1 MQGVW
6 AFGAAIGC
14 TLFALTSCAI
24 SDGGDARYEK
34 SASSRSRGEAGTLN
48 VGGRDSAGAAG
59 VGAHGR
65 AVAAQPKTRPN
76 AMLLET
82 PPKRLY
88 RRPRFNDKGV
98 IEIVVKSFDTNEL
111 GDPDT
116 LSSPGVPSGA
126 TQRIS
131 HARNDNELDINEDE
145 RPDFAITVPD
155 DHNPH
160 DRQGQL
166 LVFLSKADPRL
177 KNGVQGGSTL
187 VLTTRPNPTDVALGD
202 VTGDGKPDLVVVS
215 AGIVPRQLDNSPN
228 TFKGFVEVFINTGR
242 AGLDRFEKKG
252 GFELDFEPAGVALGN
267 IDAEDNGGGAG
278 GTDAD
283 ADANTKATLDL
294 AIAGHE
300 GLAANEQGI
309 LRVYRNLKLNEG
321 GGWRGFEKTNPEN
334 YQLGQTSDP
343 RGLAFVQLD
352 GQNGDD
358 IAVALFG
365 TGKVAMF
372 RSEEITVPPPTAR
385 FDRVATVDVGVGVT
399 DIVARDIGEEND
411 IDLLATN
418 ARDETVT
425 FLFNSGNGD
434 LDTRFGTQP
443 TLGVGKIAGNRAIFK
458 VHNSRL
464 KPSSTELGSDHP

>member
-6 AFGAAIGC
+6 AFGAVIGG

-24 SDGGDARYEK
+24 SGGGDARYET
-34 SASSRSRGEAGTLN
+34 SASSRSHGEAGALN
-48 VGGRDSAGAAG
+48 VGGRASAGAAG
-59 VGAHGR
+59 VEVHGR
-65 AVAAQPKTRPN
+65 MVAAQPKTRPN
-76 AMLLET
+76 AIILET
-82 PPKRLY
+82 PPNRLY
-88 RRPRFNDKGV
+88 GRPLFNDKGV
-98 IEIVVKSFDTNEL
+98 VEIVVKSFDTNEV
-111 GDPDT
+111 GDPET

-126 TQRIS
+126 TQRIWRK
-131 HARNDNELDINEDE
+131 RNVGKIDINGDK
-145 RPDFAITVPD
+145 RPDFAMTVPD
-155 DHNPH
+155 DHEHNE
-160 DRQGQL
+160 RQGHL
-166 LVFLSKADPRL
+166 LVFLSKAAPHL
-177 KNGVQGGSTL
+177 EGGVQGGSTL
-187 VLTTRPNPTDVALGD
+187 VLTTEPNPTDVAMGD
-202 VTGDGKPDLVVVS
+202 VNDDGEPDLVVVS
-215 AGIVPRQLDNSPN
+215 AGSVPRQLDNSPN

-294 AIAGHE
+294 AIAGHA

-309 LRVYRNLKLNEG
+309 LRVYQNSGNKNGNWL
-321 GGWRGFEKTNPEN
+321 GFKQDGREE
-334 YQLGQTSDP
+334 YQLGTGSDP
-343 RGLAFVQLD
+343 RGVAFVQLD
-352 GQNGDD
+352 EKDGDD
-358 IAVALFG
+358 IAVALFAKG
-365 TGKVAMF
+365 SVALF
-372 RSEEITVPPPTAR
+372 ENIGPAS
-385 FDRVATVDVGVGVT
+385 FNRVATVDVGDGVT

-418 ARDETVT
+418 TRDETVT

-434 LDTRFGTQP
+434 LNTRFSTQH